1 MGANVSK
8 MDMGETLDGE
18 HLSGTNSVKGGA
30 KARASKSRRQPLTG
44 FIVLVLAGLLMC
56 AIAVFVGRAPVSS
69 PYAEDWLSWARIET
83 LPSGLLIVG
92 AAVVLIGIIGSVF
105 RLTTP
110 VSRRPNLSSP
120 QAAAPGDDF
129 DLAIPEDELQIHAD
143 GLKAASVHY
152 LSADTPTASRNRANL
167 RFEAP
172 SGQTGPGQATSYKAA
187 TDTRPHSAPTAPELI
202 PHYGDNAADAFG
214 LPKPHLEATPPRRPV
229 DTPRPAATDVLS
241 PEHGLKISTPPSSE
255 RTAEAPAPAAPT
267 MADIIPLRPAAPAPA
282 APINAESVNSEAAE
296 PQAPQPVTAIY
307 SEPVP
312 EIRPE
317 TRPETRPEAQPEA
330 QPEPQTERVADPIEA
345 ALLADAPEASAR
357 DLPESD
363 INAVISSAMRFIETP
378 APEAP
383 AQAPATPAAHD
394 AYAPVMA
401 ETRHQSALVEADHT
415 PEPAPI
421 VQAPPLTPEQE
432 IGQAVST
439 ALSVWPDT
447 TRPIAAEELSVR
459 LSYLYYD
466 KSPKTR
472 EVFDLIAG
480 GDLSAAASRL
490 QAIANE
496 LMNAGAFAHSAELW
510 RVYGALHMGRD
521 DPKAMLAYEQVSE
534 LDPSDANVHLYLAR
548 RYQMDGRTDA
558 LAPVIGRALAVVS
571 DPQTRSGLL
580 TQYADLKFKVGD
592 LTTAA
597 TAFEELSLI
606 NESLAYLDPGN
617 IQVRSGQAI
626 ALARLAQI
634 REIQGEHQKAAPMYR
649 KAYEVF
655 SELSAQMPG
664 HAGLKAMADNA
675 LRDVHRLGVN

>member
-1 MGANVSK
+1 MSN

-18 HLSGTNSVKGGA
+18 HLPETDSA
-30 KARASKSRRQPLTG
+30 KVADKVMTASKSRHRQPLTG
-44 FIVLVLAGLLMC
+44 FIVLILTGLLMC
-56 AIAVFVGRAPVSS
+56 AGAMFIADAPLGG
-69 PYAEDWLSWARIET
+69 PAEDWISWARIET
-83 LPSGLLIVG
+83 VPSGVLLIG
-92 AAVVLIGIIGSVF
+92 AVIILIGIIGCLF
-105 RLTTP
+105 RLTAP
-110 VSRRPNLSSP
+110 VSRRPKITSS
-120 QAAAPGDDF
+120 QSAIASDDF
-129 DLAIPEDELQIHAD
+129 DLAIPEDQLQIHAE
-143 GLKAASVHY
+143 GLKTASVHY
-152 LSADTPTASRNRANL
+152 LSADTPEQTNRNRASL

-172 SGQTGPGQATSYKAA
+172 PATTQAGLSQ
-187 TDTRPHSAPTAPELI
+187 SQAPQTAPSSHELI

-214 LPKPHLEATPPRRPV
+214 LPKPHLDATSLRRPADV
-229 DTPRPAATDVLS
+229 PRPAATPATTDVLS
-241 PEHGLKISTPPSSE
+241 PEHGLRISTPSSSD
-255 RTAEAPAPAAPT
+255 RSAETVAVAAPP
-267 MADIIPLRPAAPAPA
+267 MAEVIPLRPAEPQPA
-282 APINAESVNSEAAE
+282 AAV
-296 PQAPQPVTAIY
+296 Y
-307 SEPVP
+307 SEPLT
-312 EIRPE
+312 E
-317 TRPETRPEAQPEA
+317 
-330 QPEPQTERVADPIEA
+330 PEPAAAPMAMAETIADPIEA
-345 ALLADAPEASAR
+345 ALLADTPETSVR
-357 DLPESD
+357 ELPESD

-378 APEAP
+378 AAPEILTEAP
-383 AQAPATPAAHD
+383 AQAPIAPAAHD
-394 AYAPVMA
+394 AYAPAVAAPIMVEPHPLLA
-401 ETRHQSALVEADHT
+401 PVEAEIA
-415 PEPAPI
+415 PEPAPVI
-421 VQAPPLTPEQE
+421 PALTPEQE

-439 ALSVWPDT
+439 ALSVWPDA

-472 EVFDLIAG
+472 DVFDLIAC

-490 QAIANE
+490 QTIANE

-510 RVYGALHMGRD
+510 RIYGALHMGRD

-580 TQYADLKFKVGD
+580 TQYADIKFKVGD

-617 IQVRSGQAI
+617 IQVRSGQAM

-634 REIQGEHQKAAPMYR
+634 REIQGEHHKAAPMYR

-675 LRDVHRLGVN
+675 LRDVQRLSVNPS